1 MNSMLEELIMLSDIF
16 DCGGFHKEA
25 EEIDKIIK
33 EAGPQSGAVIQFI
46 DALKEKLKSVS
57 AQEGFPTISDKS
69 LPEIFSVIDN
79 LVGKGTFLGYK
90 MSPDEYAQYK
100 EEQAESLKVANHMLT
115 LEDDIQKMQDE
126 MKQTRDPE
134 ELNILNYNIQAD
146 MKELEELHQKVKQ
159 WQTGKRDEDQLL
171 YAQFKERYNS
181 RRGQE
186 VF

>member
-1 MNSMLEELIMLSDIF
+1 MNNMIEELIMLSDIF
-16 DCGGFHKEA
+16 DFSGFNKEA
-25 EEIDKIIK
+25 TQIDKIIK
-33 EAGPQSGAVIQFI
+33 AAGPQSGAVTQFI

-79 LVGKGTFLGYK
+79 LVEKGTFLEYK
-90 MSPDEYAQYK
+90 ILPEEYAQYK
-100 EEQAESLKVANHMLT
+100 EEQAESLKVASHMLT
-115 LEDDIQKMQDE
+115 LEDDIQKMQDRIE
-126 MKQTRDPE
+126 QTLDPE
-134 ELNILNYNIQAD
+134 ELNTLNYNIKAD

-159 WQTGKRDEDQLL
+159 WQTGKRDEDQSL